1 MGIAAAHWDPM
12 RDLDTPLFPE
22 AIHSEICH
30 EIRKGTVLH
39 RLRPKAQDLLAFG
52 GCLVPSPDPGALQP
66 THFPPLCST
75 PFLASTATSPNPV
88 T

>member
-30 EIRKGTVLH
+30 VIRKGTVLH

-52 GCLVPSPDPGALQP
+52 GVSGPLPRPWSPTAHP
-66 THFPPLCST
+66 FST
-75 PFLASTATSPNPV
+75 PLLYSLLGIHCHFS
-88 T
+88 